1 MIETPSLPRSMPPFT
16 ALVVVAEGTA
26 AVILVAALLFLPWF
40 QLTYPKDVGAL
51 PPGSYTWGDWH
62 NGFVDQAVLL
72 TLVAPFLSLAA
83 ALARVIIP
91 RRWTKIV
98 LLVGFVAA
106 FAGAV
111 ETFGDAGVINPTP
124 GATTTPGIGL
134 WLFAVAAVVGM
145 VMVATDLVLRSV
157 RSRS

>member
-1 MIETPSLPRSMPPFT
+1 MPPLT
-16 ALVVVAEGTA
+16 TLVVVAEGTA
-26 AVILVAALLFLPWF
+26 AIILVAALLFLPWF

-51 PPGSYTWGDWH
+51 PPGSYTWSDWH
-62 NGFVDQAVLL
+62 NGFIDQAVLL

-83 ALARVIIP
+83 ALVRVIFR

-106 FAGAV
+106 FAGSL
-111 ETFGDAGVINPTP
+111 ETFGDAGVVNPTP

-134 WLFAVAAVVGM
+134 WLFAAAAVVGL
-145 VMVATDLVLRSV
+145 VMVATDLVLRPARA
-157 RSRS
+157 RS